1 MGQERVPDREALV
14 AEARALAGLKDFGD
28 TWFFANIDALIPSLN
43 EEAQLSEAG
52 AGVAR
57 GMIVNG
63 LVNRL
68 RHVELVKRHPEI
80 LDEKVEV
87 AAVVVGLPRTGS
99 TMLHRMLAS
108 APGMTGVRW
117 FEAQNYAPFPGEE
130 RGRPEARRKA
140 AQGLL
145 DYMVAHIP
153 DLMSIHPMSLDQP
166 DEELIIL
173 GQLFSSTMIEGT
185 YHVPSFAHWLT
196 AHDRTQCYR
205 DLKQILQ
212 SLQWQDPSRK
222 GAKWVLKTPGHLMAL
237 DAVIEV
243 FPEARIV
250 MTHRD
255 PVATVPSYCSME
267 YSLYRMVSDSI
278 DRQSVARFW
287 VPRLAQLL
295 DGFMRVREQVGGR
308 NFVDVRYPELLAD
321 PIGEGARV
329 LDAAGVTVTPQVRA
343 GMEEWVE
350 HNRRE
355 DRAPHRYSLEDFGLD
370 RAEVEGAFADYRAK
384 FIEPRERTIVH
395 SSIGG

>member
-14 AEARALAGLKDFGD
+14 AEARAQTGLGDFGN

-43 EEAQLSEAG
+43 NDAQLSP
-52 AGVAR
+52 AGVAVAK

-68 RHVELVKRHPEI
+68 RHVELLKQHPEI

-99 TMLHRMLAS
+99 TMLHRMLAA

-117 FEAQNYAPFPGEE
+117 FEAQNYSPFPGEE
-130 RGRPEARRKA
+130 RGNPAQRRAA

-145 DYMVAHIP
+145 DYMVANIP

-166 DEELIIL
+166 DEELIVL
-173 GQLFSSTMIEGT
+173 GQLYSSTMIEGT
-185 YHVPSFAHWLT
+185 YHVPGFAHWLT
-196 AHDRTQCYR
+196 APETDRTQCYR

-222 GAKWVLKTPGHLMAL
+222 GARWVLKTPGHLMAL

-243 FPEARIV
+243 FPEAKIV

-267 YSLYRMVSDSI
+267 YSLYQMVSETI
-278 DRQSVARFW
+278 DRESVARFW
-287 VPRLAQLL
+287 VPRLAELL
-295 DGFMRVREQVGGR
+295 DGFMRVRRETGGR
-308 NFVDVRYPELLAD
+308 NFVDVRYADLLSD
-321 PIGEGARV
+321 PIGQGARV
-329 LDAAGVTVTPQVRA
+329 LEAAGVDVTPEVRA
-343 GMEEWVE
+343 GMEQWVE
-350 HNRRE
+350 HNKRE
-355 DRAPHRYSLEDFGLD
+355 DRAPHKYSLEDFGLNK
-370 RAEVEGAFADYRAK
+370 AEVERPFADYRAK
-384 FIEPRERTIVH
+384 FLAA
-395 SSIGG
+395 

>member
-1 MGQERVPDREALV
+1 MGRERVPDREVLV
-14 AEARALAGLKDFGD
+14 AEARTQAGLDDFGD

-43 EEAQLSEAG
+43 EEAQLSAAG
-52 AGVAR
+52 VAVAR

-68 RHVELVKRHPEI
+68 RHVDLIKRHPEI
-80 LDEKVEV
+80 LDEQVEV

-117 FEAQNYAPFPGEE
+117 FEAQNYSPFPGEE
-130 RGRPEARRKA
+130 RGNPEGRRQA

-145 DYMVAHIP
+145 DYMVANIP

-173 GQLFSSTMIEGT
+173 GQLYSSTMIEGT
-185 YHVPSFAHWLT
+185 YHVPAFAHWLT
-196 AHDRTQCYR
+196 DHDRTQSYR

-237 DAVIEV
+237 DSVIEV

-267 YSLYRMVSDSI
+267 YSLYRMVSDTI
-278 DRQSVARFW
+278 DRESVARFW

-295 DGFMRVREQVGGR
+295 DGFMDVRASSGGH
-308 NFVDVRYPELLAD
+308 NFVDVRYPDLLSD
-321 PIGEGARV
+321 PIGQGARV
-329 LDAAGVTVTPQVRA
+329 LSAAGVNVTPEVRA
-343 GMEEWVE
+343 GMEQWVE
-350 HNRRE
+350 HNKRE
-355 DRAPHRYSLEDFGLD
+355 DRAPHKYSLEDFGLNKD
-370 RAEVEGAFADYRAK
+370 EVGKVFALYRDK
-384 FIEPRERTIVH
+384 FIAPN
-395 SSIGG
+395 

>member
-1 MGQERVPDREALV
+1 MSQERVPDREALI
-14 AEARALAGLKDFGD
+14 AEARAQTGLDDFGD
-28 TWFFANIDALIPSLN
+28 TWFFANIDALVPSLN
-43 EEAQLSEAG
+43 EEAQLSAAG
-52 AGVAR
+52 VAVAR

-68 RHVELVKRHPEI
+68 RHVELVKQHPEI
-80 LDEKVEV
+80 LDEQVEV

-117 FEAQNYAPFPGEE
+117 FEAQNYAPFPDEQ
-130 RGRPEARRKA
+130 RGNPEGRRQT

-145 DYMVAHIP
+145 DYMVANIP

-173 GQLFSSTMIEGT
+173 GQLYSSTMIEGT
-185 YHVPSFAHWLT
+185 YHVPGFAHWLT
-196 AHDRTQCYR
+196 APATDRTQCYR

-212 SLQWQDPSRK
+212 SLQWQDPARK
-222 GAKWVLKTPGHLMAL
+222 GARWVLKTPGHLMAL

-267 YSLYRMVSDSI
+267 YSLYRMVSDTI
-278 DRQSVARFW
+278 DRASVARFW
-287 VPRLAQLL
+287 APRLAQLL
-295 DGFMRVREQVGGR
+295 GGFMRVREAAGGR
-308 NFVDVRYPELLAD
+308 NFVDVRYPDLLAD
-321 PIGEGARV
+321 PIGQGERV
-329 LDAAGVTVTPQVRA
+329 LAAAGVDVTPEVRA
-343 GMEEWVE
+343 GMAQWIE
-350 HNRRE
+350 HNKRE
-355 DRAPHRYSLEDFGLD
+355 DRAPHKYTLADFGLD
-370 RAEVEGAFADYRAK
+370 EAEVARPFADYRAR
-384 FIEPRERTIVH
+384 FIER
-395 SSIGG
+395 GA

>member
-14 AEARALAGLKDFGD
+14 AEARAQAGLDDFGD

-43 EEAQLSEAG
+43 EEAQLSAAG
-52 AGVAR
+52 VAVAR
-57 GMIVNG
+57 GMIING

-68 RHVELVKRHPEI
+68 RHIDLVKRHPEI
-80 LDEKVEV
+80 LDEQVEV

-117 FEAQNYAPFPGEE
+117 FEAQNYSPFPGEE
-130 RGRPEARRKA
+130 RGNPAGRRQA

-145 DYMVAHIP
+145 DYMVANIP

-173 GQLFSSTMIEGT
+173 GQLYSSTMIEGT
-185 YHVPSFAHWLT
+185 YHVPAFAHWLT
-196 AHDRTQCYR
+196 DHDRTQSYR

-212 SLQWQDPSRK
+212 SLQWQDASRK

-237 DAVIEV
+237 DSVIEV

-267 YSLYRMVSDSI
+267 YSLYRMVSDTI
-278 DRQSVARFW
+278 DRESVARFW

-295 DGFMRVREQVGGR
+295 DGFMNVRASSGGH
-308 NFVDVRYPELLAD
+308 NFVDVRYPDLLSD
-321 PIGEGARV
+321 PIGQGARV
-329 LDAAGVTVTPQVRA
+329 LSAAGVNVTPEVRA
-343 GMEEWVE
+343 GMEQWVE
-350 HNRRE
+350 HNKRE
-355 DRAPHRYSLEDFGLD
+355 DRAPHKYSLEDFGLD
-370 RAEVEGAFADYRAK
+370 KEEVGKAFAIYRDK
-384 FIEPRERTIVH
+384 FIAA
-395 SSIGG
+395 S